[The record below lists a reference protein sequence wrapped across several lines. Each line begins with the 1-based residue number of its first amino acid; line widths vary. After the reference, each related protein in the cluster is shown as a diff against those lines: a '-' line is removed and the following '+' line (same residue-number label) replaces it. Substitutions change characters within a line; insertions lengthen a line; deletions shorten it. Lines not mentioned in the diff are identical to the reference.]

1 MRELLRKK
9 LGAARG
15 TAFSRR
21 RFAPRRRAVDRAAI
35 CTNWYHVGELVFC
48 GKVARNVLV
57 VGGDGA
63 KFLAGAFMRIEH
75 DYGFTRVLLEVVK
88 GCDEIRVAGY
98 ENDAVKIALNM
109 VNEHL
114 GGDVYVRAF
123 LFGLPDS
130 CKRDL
135 WTGLT
140 GFFRKWI
147 ASAEALVVAL
157 DDFQLRTIC
166 RKGGKVY
173 GLAHLSGGFCG
184 IVIDSCRK
192 VFDVD
197 DFVFFR
203 MRQEGVCE
211 RHDVQPL
218 AARKPEQPVVQVE
231 PVNIDYSF
239 LHSDPKR
246 QGPDLSPAL
255 HRIAEAQRSV
265 NNPSWGSVSIVSK
278 SLRWCKWQ
286 NLKFWCTRK
295 ISLISPLITTS
306 NPVNATS

>member
-21 RFAPRRRAVDRAAI
+21 RFVPRRRAVDCAAI
-35 CTNWYHVGELVFC
+35 CAHWYCVGELIFC

-63 KFLAGAFMRIEH
+63 KFLAGSFMRIEH
-75 DYGFTRVLLEVVK
+75 NYGFARVLFEVVK
-88 GCDEIRVAGY
+88 RCNEIRVAGY
-98 ENDAVKIALNM
+98 ENDAVEFALNM

-114 GGDVYVRAF
+114 GGDVYVRAL

-140 GFFRKWI
+140 GLFCKWI

-166 RKGGKVY
+166 RKGGKVN
-173 GLAHLSGGFCG
+173 GLTHLSGGFCG
-184 IVIDSCRK
+184 IVVDSCRK

-203 MRQEGVCE
+203 PWQEGACE

-218 AARKPEQPVVQVE
+218 AVRKTKQPVVQVE
-231 PVNIDYSF
+231 SVNIDNGF

-265 NNPSWGSVSIVSK
+265 NNPSWGSIGIVSK
-278 SLRWCKWQ
+278 SLRW
-286 NLKFWCTRK
+286 RK
-295 ISLISPLITTS
+295 G
-306 NPVNATS
+306 